1 MEKKNYIV
9 GPKIKVW
16 GPKRISRIMGAMR
29 EIGLPENRFSV
40 GIVTTIP
47 VMVEYGEY
55 HIISHDME
63 DLKLLPADFAERI
76 QEIVDPKMAGK

>member
-1 MEKKNYIV
+1 
-9 GPKIKVW
+9 
-16 GPKRISRIMGAMR
+16 MGAMR

-55 HIISHDME
+55 HIIAHDME

>member
-9 GPKIKVW
+9 GPVIKVW
-16 GPKRISRIMGAMR
+16 GLRRPDQIFGAMSK
-29 EIGLPENRFSV
+29 IGIPVDKFSV
-40 GIVTTIP
+40 GVVTTIP
-47 VMVEYGEY
+47 VMTEYGEY
-55 HIISHDME
+55 HIIAHDME